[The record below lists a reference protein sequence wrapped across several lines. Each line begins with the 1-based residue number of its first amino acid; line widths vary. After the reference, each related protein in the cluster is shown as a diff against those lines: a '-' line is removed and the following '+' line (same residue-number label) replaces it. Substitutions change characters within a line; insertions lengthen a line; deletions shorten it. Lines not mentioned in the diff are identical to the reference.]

1 MNDHTLKG
9 IFSGLPYMSG
19 QIISGPELENLYEI
33 SCLGFYNI
41 YVGDED
47 KALAIAKCYKD
58 DGHDYI
64 TVRCLQLYKCL
75 EDIEY
80 DEVVIYD
87 SKKEANNG

>member
-1 MNDHTLKG
+1 MNNHTLKG
-9 IFSGLPYMSG
+9 VFSGLPYMWG
-19 QIISGPELENLYEI
+19 EIISESELENLYEI
-33 SCLGFYNI
+33 SCLGFPDI

-87 SKKEANNG
+87 SKKEAKQ

>member
-9 IFSGLPYMSG
+9 IFCGFPYMCG
-19 QIISGPELENLYEI
+19 QIISESELENLYEI
-33 SCLGFYNI
+33 SCLGFPDI
-41 YVGDED
+41 YVGNED

-58 DGHDYI
+58 DGHNYI
-64 TVRCLQLYKCL
+64 TVRCFQLYKCL